1 MLATADGDSG
11 SFELKGKS
19 MRSVLIVL
27 AVAGLAACGIE
38 TAGTAATAAAA
49 KKQEVEQAQATKG
62 RVQRELDVANQQ
74 MAQRAAQAEEA
85 TK

>member
-1 MLATADGDSG
+1 MKAIWVLTLVALAG
-11 SFELKGKS
+11 
-19 MRSVLIVL
+19 
-27 AVAGLAACGIE
+27 CGIE

-49 KKQEVEQAQATKG
+49 KKQEAEQAQVTMAK
-62 RVQRELDVANQQ
+62 VQRDLDAANQQ